1 MKRRLLSFKTR
12 YRRARK
18 FEIFIRDR
26 LRECGFLVLDLDFWT
41 GPVDL
46 IAIDFKNRAVYFIEC
61 KSGRGGLSRDKRI
74 RISKFIEQFS
84 KIMDKSWS
92 SQFILLTK
100 SNWSRVLSDIV

>member
-1 MKRRLLSFKTR
+1 MRKRSLSFKTR
-12 YRRARK
+12 YRRSRE

-26 LRECGFLVLDLDFWT
+26 LRECGFFVIDLDFWT

-46 IAIDFKNRAVYFIEC
+46 IAFDFRNKIVYFIEC
-61 KSGRGGLSRDKRI
+61 RRAGGGLTRDRRN